1 MSTSV
6 VSFCLAFLF
15 GVILSLLG
23 GILVKVFADRASIGG
38 VQVAFFCRFII
49 DVLAFCLV
57 YNVYHSLPSLV
68 GLALGLMSYKNV
80 LVFRVIKESWQEKR
94 KE

>member
-15 GVILSLLG
+15 GLILSLLG
-23 GILVKVFADRASIGG
+23 GLIVKVFSNRASIGS
-38 VQVAFFCRFII
+38 VQMAFFCRFII

-80 LVFRVIKESWQEKR
+80 LVFRDIRESWQEKR

>member
-1 MSTSV
+1 MNTSL

-38 VQVAFFCRFII
+38 VQVAFLWGVFI
-49 DVLAFCLV
+49 DV
-57 YNVYHSLPSLV
+57 HSFWRFFYF
-68 GLALGLMSYKNV
+68 YK
-80 LVFRVIKESWQEKR
+80 
-94 KE
+94 